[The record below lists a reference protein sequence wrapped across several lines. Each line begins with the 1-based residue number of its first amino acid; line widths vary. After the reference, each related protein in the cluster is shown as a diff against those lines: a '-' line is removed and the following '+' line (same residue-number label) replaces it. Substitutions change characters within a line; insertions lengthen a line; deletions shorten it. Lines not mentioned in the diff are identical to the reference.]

1 MSQIRLGGLDD
12 RERTEKDLGNE
23 YATALE
29 PRLDA
34 ARFWKS
40 QSRGGAAMANTVE
53 RVVVER
59 DGHWSSRSISI
70 LAALAVDVGLVWLL
84 FFRANYNPPVGEAE
98 MFWVRVLAAFGVY
111 AVLQQW
117 TLANQTGRGDDL
129 SAALDKFVAASP
141 LVVAAVIEAYWLGA
155 EGLSA
160 LSWRHHAVAA
170 LWSAFAVTDFFAT
183 DITNQR
189 LRARQFNVG
198 DSGT

>member
-1 MSQIRLGGLDD
+1 
-12 RERTEKDLGNE
+12 
-23 YATALE
+23 
-29 PRLDA
+29 
-34 ARFWKS
+34 
-40 QSRGGAAMANTVE
+40 MANTIQ
-53 RVVVER
+53 RAAVER

-84 FFRANYNPPVGEAE
+84 FFRAKFNPPLGEAE
-98 MFWVRVLAAFGVY
+98 MFWVRVLAAFGAY

-117 TLANQTGRGDDL
+117 TLANQTGRGDDFT
-129 SAALDKFVAASP
+129 AALDKFVAASP
-141 LVVAAVIEAYWLGA
+141 IVVAAVIEAYWLGA
-155 EGLSA
+155 EGLNA
-160 LSWRHHAVAA
+160 LTWRHHAIAA

>member
-1 MSQIRLGGLDD
+1 
-12 RERTEKDLGNE
+12 
-23 YATALE
+23 
-29 PRLDA
+29 
-34 ARFWKS
+34 
-40 QSRGGAAMANTVE
+40 MANTVD